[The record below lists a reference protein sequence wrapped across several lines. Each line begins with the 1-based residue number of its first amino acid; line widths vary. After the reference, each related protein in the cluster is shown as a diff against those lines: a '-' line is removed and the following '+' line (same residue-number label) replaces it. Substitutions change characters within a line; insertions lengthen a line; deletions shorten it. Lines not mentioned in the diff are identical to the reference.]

1 MKTFIQRFGQK
12 ILGVLHGPDRLR
24 FRGSR
29 RFLASVTGMLRYLW
43 RRKILLKDFK
53 AFAGNI
59 TAQVREAAEEG
70 AVRSGRPVLYLPN
83 GQMDKEAWARQ
94 VAKRDGIHEGLIG
107 VLKECR
113 ALLVV
118 RGRRRPRGEKTR
130 PAGWTKQVPALL
142 PLLSGP
148 RRRPGVCAFAN
159 VVSLH
164 RAYRHEWS
172 GMVGPANGW
181 HRLGLSAA

>member
-59 TAQVREAAEEG
+59 TAQVREAAEEV

-107 VLKECR
+107 VLKSVERCWSFEVEGDR
-113 ALLVV
+113 AAKKLVL
-118 RGRRRPRGEKTR
+118 RG
-130 PAGWTKQVPALL
+130 
-142 PLLSGP
+142 GP
-148 RRRPGVCAFAN
+148 SKC
-159 VVSLH
+159 LH
-164 RAYRHEWS
+164 YYHYGSSRFLVGKIAPFSVIMERHLQC
-172 GMVGPANGW
+172 G
-181 HRLGLSAA
+181 RIF